1 MGTDQ
6 KFERAKKRVAQIKG
20 FYIHIVIYVVVIAF
34 LFFIDVFAE
43 DDPNN
48 WWFYWPALGWGIAV
62 VIHAATVY
70 GPFLGSGWEDRKIK
84 KLMDEESKQEE
95 NKTGSSK

>member
-1 MGTDQ
+1 MATDPSY
-6 KFERAKKRVAQIKG
+6 ERAKRRVAQIKG
-20 FYIHIVIYVVVIAF
+20 FFFHLVTYVVVIAF

-43 DDPNN
+43 DDPGN
-48 WWFYWPALGWGIAV
+48 WWFYWPAFGWGIAV

-84 KLMDEESKQEE
+84 EFMDKESK
-95 NKTGSSK
+95 K

>member
-1 MGTDQ
+1 MVTDPSY
-6 KFERAKKRVAQIKG
+6 ERAKRRVTQIKG
-20 FYIHIVIYVVVIAF
+20 FFIHLVTYVVVIAF

-43 DDPNN
+43 DDPSN

-62 VIHAATVY
+62 IIHAATVY

-84 KLMDEESKQEE
+84 ELMDKESKQDGSG
-95 NKTGSSK
+95 TGASK